1 MRRSKRFVARPV
13 HKKSHGSIVVSRIKS
28 IVYKLAIFAL
38 VAVAVFAIL
47 KDMHTY
53 TIVEAPHPVSAIYMQ
68 TGSEAQEGPDATIHV
83 NPATKPEQGNKAGDT
98 ADSKIQSAA
107 YVFSVAGAEAEAG
120 TVTTTY
126 LVA

>member
-1 MRRSKRFVARPV
+1 MRRSNRFVARPA
-13 HKKSHGSIVVSRIKS
+13 HKKSRAMIVVSRIKG
-28 IVYKLAIFAL
+28 IVYKVAIFVL

-53 TIVEAPHPVSAIYMQ
+53 TVVEAPHPVSAIYMQ

-98 ADSKIQSAA
+98 ADSKVQSAA
-107 YVFSVAGAEAEAG
+107 YAASVAEAE